1 MSVFF
6 LQVPWRALGSM
17 LLLSFLVIV
26 FVFFVLGLVHAFL
39 FQVWLVDV
47 EDVLLCDVVL
57 FQRNVLFLITY
68 FFSFIIFSFVGA
80 ARLVWGFR
88 FHGVVCRCSR
98 DDFRTDVCTSAVHGE
113 FVLFLNV
120 VFVLF
125 IVLLCIGTMSLV
137 RVLRGFR
144 VPF

>member
-1 MSVFF
+1 M
-6 LQVPWRALGSM
+6 QVPWRALGSM

-57 FQRNVLFLITY
+57 FQRNVLFLLAY

-80 ARLVWGFR
+80 VCLVCGFR
-88 FHGVVCRCSR
+88 FHGV
-98 DDFRTDVCTSAVHGE
+98 G
-113 FVLFLNV
+113 
-120 VFVLF
+120 
-125 IVLLCIGTMSLV
+125 
-137 RVLRGFR
+137 
-144 VPF
+144 